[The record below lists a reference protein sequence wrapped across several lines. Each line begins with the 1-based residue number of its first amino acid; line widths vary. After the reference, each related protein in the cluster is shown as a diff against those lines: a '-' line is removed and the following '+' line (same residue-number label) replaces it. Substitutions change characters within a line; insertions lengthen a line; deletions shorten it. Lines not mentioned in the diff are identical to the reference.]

1 MLLPLLLGQGTGG
14 GATTYY
20 QTCTGSITGA
30 GSLRKRTQRKLLGTS
45 TVTGLVRKKTSIR
58 KTGTFTASAI
68 AAKRTKDDV
77 KTGSITPAGSLTQ
90 KIKFGKAVAG
100 SITGSGVIRRKISKR
115 VLGAFTASGSLRKLT
130 RRVTLGS
137 LSIAASVARR
147 TRRRVA
153 ASITASG
160 AITKVGLKLSKLTT
174 GAVTAA
180 GTVSRNHLTF
190 VSDEFIRGVRR
201 LYSLMSR

>member
-14 GATTYY
+14 GGTTYF

-30 GSLRKRTQRKLLGTS
+30 GSLRKRTQRRLTS
-45 TVTGLVRKKTSIR
+45 AITSTGLVRKKTSIR
-58 KTGTFTASAI
+58 KTGTFTASAV
-68 AAKRTKDDV
+68 ASKRTRDDV
-77 KTGSITPAGSLTQ
+77 KVGSITPSGTLTQ

-100 SITGSGVIRRKISKR
+100 SITVSGVIRRKISKR

-137 LSIAASVARR
+137 LTLAASVARK
-147 TRRRVA
+147 TRRRLT

-160 AITKVGLKLSKLTT
+160 AITKVGLRLSKLIICAIT
-174 GAVTAA
+174 GT
-180 GTVSRNHLTF
+180 GSVSRNYLTF
-190 VSDEFIRGVRR
+190 VTDEFIRGTRR